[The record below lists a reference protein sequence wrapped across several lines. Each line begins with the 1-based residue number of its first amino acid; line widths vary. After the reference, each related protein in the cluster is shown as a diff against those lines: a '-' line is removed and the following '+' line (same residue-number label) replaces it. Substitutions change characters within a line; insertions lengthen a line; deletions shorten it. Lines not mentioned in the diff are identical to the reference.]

1 MYVLYIEGPSI
12 NDVLGSIG
20 EGAPQLEKETENS
33 LEFYSRPTFLACNI
47 TFHFGPK
54 NLGVCERYSWMHPS
68 WINLRGT
75 CSIQQRL

>member
-33 LEFYSRPTFLACNI
+33 LEFYSRPTFW
-47 TFHFGPK
+47 PK
-54 NLGVCERYSWMHPS
+54 KFERV
-68 WINLRGT
+68 
-75 CSIQQRL
+75 